1 MCGPQAAPAGTLPE
15 IFTAAAAVDPHAIAV
30 RFGTHELT
38 YAELDRRSNR
48 LARLLIDRGVGPES
62 IVALAISRS
71 IESVCVTVA
80 VTKTGAAFLPVDPA
94 YPRPRQEHM
103 LTDSGARVGLTT
115 QEHRDE
121 LPSTSV
127 TWLALDDRAIV
138 SALSEV
144 SSAPI
149 TDADRVRPLRM
160 SHLAYLIY
168 TSGSTGVPKGVAV
181 THAGIANFTRTMA
194 DRFGV
199 GSDSRTLHF
208 ASPSFDASILELLL
222 TWGAGATMVIAPPQI
237 YGGEE
242 LAELL
247 EREAVTHAFL
257 TPVAVAGLGAGG
269 RTLPA
274 LRGLV
279 VGGDAVGA
287 ELLERWAGDREL
299 FNAYGPSEATVAV
312 AISHALSPDRQVVL
326 GGPIRGAGL
335 AVLDRRLRPV
345 PVGVA
350 GELYI
355 GGASVA
361 RGYLARPSLT
371 ASRFIADPYGA
382 AGDRMY
388 RTGDLVRWTAEGE
401 LVFLGRGDD
410 QVKVRGFRIELGE
423 ITAAVAGE
431 AGVGFAH
438 TEVRTDAGGR
448 AHVVTYVLPEGDTA
462 PDVRALRTALGARL
476 PAHMVPSAIVALTS
490 IPLSPGGK
498 LDRKALPEPVWDL
511 GVAGRDPATPNEA
524 LVAAEMARML
534 DRERVAADHSFF
546 ELGGNS
552 LSATQLVSRLAA
564 ACGHRLAVKAVFEH
578 PTPEA
583 LARLLDQAAGEPI
596 SNRPRLTAN
605 GRPARVPLSSAQRRL
620 WFLNQLDTDSG
631 AYNIPVALWLRG
643 DLDEPALRA
652 ALTDVLARHEILR
665 TLYPQDAQ
673 GPHQVV
679 VPVEEVPLSLTVL
692 RASALEVD
700 SHVAAAAEQGFDLT
714 TELPIRMDLVRTGN
728 EEYALALIV
737 HHIAMDGWSLAPLAA
752 DISTAYIARHAGRA
766 PQWAPLP
773 VQYADFAVWHE
784 DLVGS
789 EDDPESVAA
798 QELEYWRARLAA
810 LPDCLELPADR
821 PRPVVATHGGG
832 SVRARVEA
840 DLHTRVAALARRHDV
855 SEFMVLHAVLA
866 VLLARLAGT
875 SDIAVGTAI
884 AGRSEPELEA
894 LIGAFVG
901 TLVLRTEV
909 DGNAAFTDLL
919 ASVRESDL
927 AAFAHADLPF
937 ERLVEEL
944 NPVRSTAHHPLFQ
957 VSLSVDNFPAPAV
970 RLPGLD
976 LSVHRVDPTVAKFDL
991 QFAFTAVPPS
1001 PGDPGAAGLELC
1013 LTYATDLFDETTAV
1027 ELTSRFVR
1035 LLASAVAEPGA
1046 AVGDL
1051 ELLDPEQVRALAP
1064 VRGPAVREFRT
1075 LPELFATAAANPAH
1089 TALRTPTG
1097 DLTYGAL
1104 DDWSNRLART
1114 LIAEGVGPGD
1124 VVALG
1129 MGRSMESVV
1138 ATVAVAK
1145 TGAAYLPVDVRH
1157 PADRIRHML
1166 TDSGA
1171 ALGLTTAADSTRLP
1185 ADLDLRWLPVED
1197 SGELCTPVTDADRTR
1212 PLSVDD
1218 IAYVIYTS
1226 GSTGV
1231 PKGVAVPHRGLA
1243 AFAAEQRD
1251 RYAVRST
1258 SRTLH
1263 FASPSFDASVLELL
1277 LAWGAGATMVVASAD
1292 NFGGDEL
1299 AELLETEAVTHAFI
1313 TPAALADIDIA
1324 RRPLPA
1330 LGCLVVGG
1338 EAVGADLVAR
1348 WAAGRAMFNAYGP
1361 SEATV
1366 APVISD
1372 ALVPDQPVLLGRAIR
1387 GAALAVLDA
1396 RMRPVPVGVAG
1407 ELYVAGAGLARGY
1420 VDRNGL
1426 TAARFVANPYAATPG
1441 ERMYRTGDV
1450 VRWTASG
1457 SLVFVGRGDD
1467 QVKIRGFRVELGEI
1481 SAAVAELAGIRFAHT
1496 EIRHDDAGTPR
1507 IVSYIAGDGALDAGA
1522 VRTHAAARLPGYMVP
1537 TAVVLLDTIPLS
1549 PSGKLDRR
1557 ALPAPVW
1564 ELAQGREPA
1573 TPSEVLVAEAM
1584 AEVVGRD
1591 RVCADH
1597 DFFELGGTSL
1607 SATRLVAR
1615 LAAAT
1620 GRQLGVRAVFE
1631 HPTPEQLARV
1641 VDELLARDSDVP
1653 ELSRGHRPGRIPL
1666 SPAQQRLWFLNRFD
1680 TDSGAYNIPVALRL
1694 RGPLDEQ
1701 ALRAA
1706 LLDVVQR
1713 HEALRTLFPQDAE
1726 GPHQQVLPLDR
1737 SDSPIGRNPEAD
1749 TSVANRAPVRT
1760 ARFTLPVS
1768 ELATDAVAEHLN
1780 DAAARGFDLATELP
1794 LRAELLRVAADD
1806 HVLLVVVHHIAA
1818 DGGSTAPLAGDL
1830 ATAYAARR
1838 RGQAPDWA
1846 ELPVQYADFSLWQQA
1861 VLGDETDPESRAARQ
1876 LAYWKERLAGLP
1888 DVLELPADRARPAE
1902 RTQLGESVTARLE
1915 GSSHAALTRL
1925 ARDNNASLFMVL
1937 HSVLAVLLARLA
1949 GTGDVTVGT
1958 PISGRADAR
1967 LHPLIGMFAGTLV
1980 LRTEVDRATR
1990 FTELLAAVREHDL
2003 DAFAHAEIPFE
2014 RLVEAVDPV
2023 RSTAHHP
2030 LFQVMLSV
2038 HDAMPELPHLDDVVI
2053 RVEDIALEIAKFDLQ
2068 FTFTQSHTA
2077 AGDPD
2082 GLDIRLTY
2090 ATDIFDADTAAELC
2104 ARFVQLLAGVSGR
2117 PHIPVGDFDL
2127 LSVAERAASAPAR
2140 GVGGPVP
2147 ATLSEIFTAATA
2159 SREALAVVSDSG
2171 SMSYGE
2177 LDERSNRVARALIAR
2192 GVGPGDTI
2200 AVGLPRSL
2208 ESVLAAVAV
2217 TKSGA
2222 TLAPVDLRY
2231 PADRIAHMLTDSGAR
2246 LGITTAANLA
2256 DLSTELTW
2264 LTLADLEAGES
2275 AAPISDSERIR
2286 SLALDNV
2293 AYLVYTSGSTGKPKG
2308 VAVTHRGLAGFSA
2321 EQRERFRIDSDSRTL
2336 HFASPSFDAA
2346 ILEMLLAW
2354 GAGATMV
2361 LTSPEIFGG
2370 DELAAFLDRERVTH
2384 AFITPAA
2391 LASID
2396 VRRWPLPALRSLCA
2410 GGEAVGP
2417 ELVARWAD
2425 DRSMFIG
2432 YGPTETTIMS
2442 VISDP
2447 IGAHD
2452 PVVLG
2457 GPIRG
2462 TTVVVLDERL
2472 RPVPPGV
2479 SGDLYIGGDGL
2490 ARGYHQRP
2498 GLTAHRFV
2506 SNPFAA
2512 NPGERMYRTGD
2523 VVRWTRSGVLAFVGR
2538 SDDQVKLRGFRVELG
2553 EITAVVSDGP
2563 RIRFAHTE
2571 VRKDAA
2577 GRQAIVCYVVSE
2589 DDPLD
2594 VAALRAGV
2602 AERLPVHMVPAVFV
2616 PLASIPLSPNGKL
2629 DRRAL
2634 PEPVWEAAAEGRE
2647 PSTPTERLVAGVMA
2661 EVLGHDR
2668 VYADH
2673 GFFELGGNSLSA
2685 TQLVARLTAA
2695 SGVPLAVRAIFEH
2708 PTPAELAL
2716 LLDDS
2721 AGTAA
2726 GRPAL
2731 VAAPRPDRVP
2741 LSLAQQRLWF
2751 LNRFDPGSAAY
2762 NIPLGLRLNGTLDAT
2777 VLAQAVADVVARHEV
2792 LRTLFPED
2800 AHGPHQVVLS
2810 AAEAQLPF
2818 ARIASS
2824 PQSVLTDAFDVAA
2837 AGFDLAVEIPIRA
2850 ALLRVGEDEHVLVV
2864 VIHHI
2869 AADGWS
2875 LTPLAGD
2882 LVAAYGAR
2890 SSGGTPQWRE
2900 LPVQYADFSVW
2911 QRELLGAEDD
2921 PESLTARQL
2930 AYWTES
2936 LADLPECLELPA
2948 DRPRPVVASHRGGST
2963 SARIEADLHTRLV
2976 EAARGHDASVFM
2988 VLHAVLAVLIARTSG
3003 TGDIAVGTAVAGRG
3017 DAALDELIGMF
3028 VGTLVLRTRID
3039 GGASFDEVLA
3049 SVREADLDAMAHA
3062 DLPFERLVEVLNPV
3076 RSTAHHPLFQVSL
3089 SLTNMGVPT
3098 VRLPELT
3105 VAGFPVDP
3113 GLVKCDL
3120 QFTFSETHTA
3130 TGEPDGIEMTL
3141 SYATDLF
3148 DAATADRMSRR
3159 YVRLLAGLLAD
3170 PAAAVGDADLLS
3182 AWERSVLAPARGAR
3196 AASSITLLEL
3206 FERAV
3211 TPGHPAIV
3219 AGERTLTYDELD
3231 AWTNRLARKLIG
3243 RGVGPGDVVALG
3255 LARSVESVAGSLAI
3269 AKTGAAFL
3277 PVDIRHPLDRIR
3289 HMLTDSAVR
3298 FGLTV
3303 PGDRAALPDDL
3314 GIEWMLV
3321 GGAAELP
3328 EFSDAPVTDAERIR
3342 IPRLDDLAYL
3352 IYTSGSTGLPKG
3364 VAVTHRGLL
3373 NCAEV
3378 QRVRFDV
3385 DRSAR
3390 TMHLASP
3397 SFDVAVLELLL
3408 AWCGGAT
3415 MIIVPIDVYGGD
3427 DLAELI
3433 DAAGVTHVVITP
3445 AALASMDADRWSL
3458 PTLRTLVV
3466 GGEAFDQ
3473 ELVQQW
3479 ARGRDMVNGY
3489 GPSEAT
3495 IATTFSEPMHP
3506 DRPIVLGRPMRGVST
3521 VVLDARMRP
3530 VAPGSVGELYV
3541 GGVGLARGYQHRPAL
3556 TAERFVANP
3565 FGESGER
3572 LYRTGDLVRWNADGE
3587 LIFAGRADH
3596 QVKVRGFRIELGE
3609 ISAVVA
3615 ACDGI
3620 RFAHTE
3626 VRKDHGGRAHI
3637 VCYVVALE
3645 GVTVEARVLHEVT
3658 AQRLPAHMVP
3668 SAFLMLESIPL
3679 SPNGKLDRRALPEPT
3694 FTVSDTGRAPRTAG
3708 EKVVAAAMAEVVGRE
3723 TVCADHNFFEL
3734 GGNSL
3739 SATQLVARIA
3749 AASGCRL
3756 EVRAVFEQPT
3766 PEQLGAVLER
3776 ALAAGGGDRPALVAG
3791 ARPARIPLSPAQQRL
3806 WLLNRFDP
3814 ASGAYNIP
3822 LVLRLRGPLDA
3833 DALSRAVADVVARH
3847 EVLHS
3852 VFPADG
3858 AGPHQVVLPVADPAL
3873 AVPLTELTDTAAA
3886 QFARTFLTAGFDVTQ
3901 QIPVRAAILR
3911 VAADEHVLLLVMH
3924 HIAADGA
3931 SAAPLAVDLATA
3943 YAARSEHRA
3952 PAWPPLP
3959 VQYADFSLWQH
3970 EVLGSDAD
3978 PDSSAARQLA
3988 YWTEKLAELPDCLT
4002 LPMDRP
4008 RPAVPT
4014 QRGASVFA
4022 RIDADL
4028 HDELNELARWHGVSV
4043 FMVLHAV
4050 LAVLLARL
4058 GSTGDVVVGTPIGG
4072 RVDPR
4077 LDALVGMF
4085 VGTLV
4090 LRTPVSSSGSFA
4102 ELLDTVRETDLDAFA
4117 HADIPF
4123 ERLVE
4128 ALDPA
4133 RSAAHHPLFQV
4144 MLSVHNAVPGLPRL
4158 GAVEATA
4165 EDPGFEV
4172 AKFDLQFTL
4181 TETHTPHG
4189 APDGIELCVTYA
4201 RDLFDAESAELLC
4214 GRFVRVLSA
4223 AVADTSIAVG
4233 DLELLDPRE
4242 TRTLVPVF
4250 GAESRGAIT
4259 FPEVFA
4265 AAVAAA
4271 PRTVAVRDREIQM
4284 SYEQLD
4290 RSTNRLAR
4298 TLLARGVGPETVVA
4312 LSIPR
4317 SVEAVRAMLAVLKTG
4332 AAFVPVDPAYPAL
4345 RKEHMLTDSQ
4355 VAIGVTVTRC
4365 RAELPDGPQW
4375 LALDDPAFAA
4385 ETRLYSSAALAASDL
4400 HRAPH
4405 LANPAYLIYT
4415 SGSTGLPKGVS
4426 VTHAGISDFAAE
4438 LTERGGVTAGSRVL
4452 HFASP
4457 SFDAAILEV
4466 LLALGAAATL
4476 VLADASVV
4484 GGAELRELLH
4494 AERITHAF
4502 VTPAALATVDPAG
4515 LEELEMIM
4523 VGGDRTGPELVDRWT
4538 LSAPQRTMLNAYG
4551 PSEATV
4557 AATISAPLRPGAPI
4571 TIGGPL
4577 RGFGLAVLDTRLRP
4591 VPIGVPGELYLAG
4604 PALARGYHRRAALT
4618 AERFVAN
4625 PFGRPGTR
4633 MYRTG
4638 DLVRWL
4644 PRPAGLELEYL
4655 GRGDHQVKIR
4665 GFRIEFGEIDAALV
4679 SFPGVRAATT
4689 IGYDTASG
4697 ATILAAYVCADPAPI
4712 VADLRRHVAARV
4724 PGYMVPQAITLLE
4737 ALPLTPAGKLDRAA
4751 LPEPELLA
4759 GAPYRA
4765 PGTPTEELVCAAF
4778 AAVLGPAAVGVDDN
4792 FFELGGN
4799 SLLATRL
4806 VTEIRERTGADLPM
4820 QALFLDPTPAG
4831 IAARIADPG
4840 PGAAI
4845 ESALA
4850 PLLPIRPQGTLA
4862 PLFCVHSASGVAWSY
4877 TGLLPH
4883 LEPERPL
4890 YGVQLPHLT
4899 EDETGLDTIEQL
4911 AGRYVRELRTVQAEG
4926 PYHLLGWSLGGLI
4939 AYEMAAQ
4946 LRAEGDRV
4954 AVLALLDSRIL
4965 AGEHQVA
4972 DPSAG
4977 ELLAALL
4984 GDSSLAAEHVTAAR
4998 AAELLHE
5005 QQGPFGALD
5014 ATQVERLYQGYLAG
5028 TSMAYRYEPR
5038 GYDGDL
5044 VYFTATVQDTPAPD
5058 RPAPPVPGSG
5068 PWRDIVGG
5076 QIHEHFMPCSHVD
5089 MGSPRALDQIGPI
5102 VRRHLTESADRT
5114 EVSTTG
5120 ATGRRSTTSTGRDS
5134 A

>member
-1 MCGPQAAPAGTLPE
+1 M
-15 IFTAAAAVDPHAIAV
+15 
-30 RFGTHELT
+30 
-38 YAELDRRSNR
+38 
-48 LARLLIDRGVGPES
+48 
-62 IVALAISRS
+62 
-71 IESVCVTVA
+71 
-80 VTKTGAAFLPVDPA
+80 
-94 YPRPRQEHM
+94 
-103 LTDSGARVGLTT
+103 
-115 QEHRDE
+115 
-121 LPSTSV
+121 
-127 TWLALDDRAIV
+127 
-138 SALSEV
+138 
-144 SSAPI
+144 
-149 TDADRVRPLRM
+149 
-160 SHLAYLIY
+160 
-168 TSGSTGVPKGVAV
+168 
-181 THAGIANFTRTMA
+181 
-194 DRFGV
+194 
-199 GSDSRTLHF
+199 
-208 ASPSFDASILELLL
+208 
-222 TWGAGATMVIAPPQI
+222 
-237 YGGEE
+237 
-242 LAELL
+242 
-247 EREAVTHAFL
+247 
-257 TPVAVAGLGAGG
+257 
-269 RTLPA
+269 
-274 LRGLV
+274 
-279 VGGDAVGA
+279 
-287 ELLERWAGDREL
+287 
-299 FNAYGPSEATVAV
+299 
-312 AISHALSPDRQVVL
+312 
-326 GGPIRGAGL
+326 
-335 AVLDRRLRPV
+335 
-345 PVGVA
+345 
-350 GELYI
+350 
-355 GGASVA
+355 
-361 RGYLARPSLT
+361 
-371 ASRFIADPYGA
+371 
-382 AGDRMY
+382 
-388 RTGDLVRWTAEGE
+388 
-401 LVFLGRGDD
+401 
-410 QVKVRGFRIELGE
+410 
-423 ITAAVAGE
+423 
-431 AGVGFAH
+431 
-438 TEVRTDAGGR
+438 
-448 AHVVTYVLPEGDTA
+448 
-462 PDVRALRTALGARL
+462 
-476 PAHMVPSAIVALTS
+476 
-490 IPLSPGGK
+490 
-498 LDRKALPEPVWDL
+498 
-511 GVAGRDPATPNEA
+511 
-524 LVAAEMARML
+524 
-534 DRERVAADHSFF
+534 
-546 ELGGNS
+546 
-552 LSATQLVSRLAA
+552 
-564 ACGHRLAVKAVFEH
+564 
-578 PTPEA
+578 
-583 LARLLDQAAGEPI
+583 
-596 SNRPRLTAN
+596 
-605 GRPARVPLSSAQRRL
+605 PLSSAQRRL

-643 DLDEPALRA
+643 ALDESALRA

-665 TLYPQDAQ
+665 TLYPQDEQ

-714 TELPIRMDLVRTGN
+714 TELPVRMDLVRTGN

-752 DISTAYIARHAGRA
+752 DLSAAYAARHAGRA

-784 DLVGS
+784 TLVGS

-798 QELEYWRARLAA
+798 QELKYWRSRLAA

-832 SVRARVEA
+832 SVRTRVEA
-840 DLHTRVAALARRHDV
+840 DLYAGVTALARRHDV

-866 VLLARLAGT
+866 VLLSRLAGT
-875 SDIAVGTAI
+875 GDIAVGTAI
-884 AGRSEPELEA
+884 AGRTEPELEA

-909 DGNAAFTDLL
+909 EPAATFGELL
-919 ASVRESDL
+919 ATVRDTDL

-957 VSLSVDNFPAPAV
+957 VSLSVDNFPAPSIG
-970 RLPGLD
+970 LPGLD

-991 QFAFTAVPPS
+991 QFAFTAAPPAAAADAGA
-1001 PGDPGAAGLELC
+1001 PGLDLC

-1027 ELTSRFVR
+1027 ELSLRFLR
-1035 LLASAVAEPGA
+1035 LLGSAIAEPEA

-1064 VRGPAVREFRT
+1064 VRGPAAGEFRT
-1075 LPELFATAAANPAH
+1075 LPELFARAAAEPAR
-1089 TALRTPTG
+1089 TALLTPTG
-1097 DLTYGAL
+1097 ALTYGAL
-1104 DDWSNRLART
+1104 DEWSNRLART

-1171 ALGLTTAADSTRLP
+1171 RLGLTTAADSTRLP

-1197 SGELCTPVTDADRTR
+1197 SGELSTAVTDSDRVR
-1212 PLSVDD
+1212 PLSIDD

-1243 AFAAEQRD
+1243 AFAAEQRE
-1251 RYAVRST
+1251 RYDVRSD

-1277 LAWGAGATMVVASAD
+1277 LAWGAGATMVVASAEI
-1292 NFGGDEL
+1292 FGGDEL
-1299 AELLETEAVTHAFI
+1299 AGLLETEGVTHAFI
-1313 TPAALADIDIA
+1313 TPAALADIDTA
-1324 RRPLPA
+1324 RWPLPA

-1396 RMRPVPVGVAG
+1396 RMRPVPIGVAG

-1450 VRWTASG
+1450 VRWTDG
-1457 SLVFVGRGDD
+1457 GTLVFVGRGDD

-1481 SAAVAELAGIRFAHT
+1481 SAAVAELDGIRFSHT

-1507 IVSYIAGDGALDAGA
+1507 IVSYIAGTGSLDAA
-1522 VRTHAAARLPGYMVP
+1522 TVRAHAAGRLPGYMVP
-1537 TAVVLLDTIPLS
+1537 TAVVVLDAIPLS

-1564 ELAQGREPA
+1564 ELAQGREPS
-1573 TPSEVLVAEAM
+1573 TPSEILVATAM
-1584 AEVVGRD
+1584 AEVVGREQ
-1591 RVCADH
+1591 VCADH

-1607 SATRLVAR
+1607 SATRLVAQ

-1653 ELSRGHRPGRIPL
+1653 ELTRGHRPGRIPL

-1694 RGPLDEQ
+1694 RGPLDED
-1701 ALRAA
+1701 ALRSA

-1713 HEALRTLFPQDAE
+1713 HEALRTLFPQDAD
-1726 GPHQQVLPLDR
+1726 GPHQLVLPLDR
-1737 SDSPIGRNPEAD
+1737 SAETPTGATVPGESPRGPA
-1749 TSVANRAPVRT
+1749 RT
-1760 ARFTLPVS
+1760 ARFAMPVTALPG
-1768 ELATDAVAEHLN
+1768 DAIAEHLN
-1780 DAAARGFDLATELP
+1780 AAAARGFDLATELP

-1806 HVLLVVVHHIAA
+1806 HVLVVVVHHIAA

-1861 VLGDETDPESRAARQ
+1861 ILGEEADPESRAARQ
-1876 LAYWKERLAGLP
+1876 LTYWTERLAGVP
-1888 DVLELPADRARPAE
+1888 DVLELPADRPRPAV
-1902 RTQLGESVTARLE
+1902 RTQVGASVSARLE

-1925 ARDNNASLFMVL
+1925 ARDNNVSLFMVL

-1949 GTGDVTVGT
+1949 GAGEVTVGT

-2003 DAFAHAEIPFE
+2003 NAFAHADIPFE
-2014 RLVEAVDPV
+2014 RLVEAVDPA

-2038 HDAMPELPHLDDVVI
+2038 HDVVPELPHLDDVVI
-2053 RVEDIALEIAKFDLQ
+2053 RVQDIALEIAKFDLQ
-2068 FTFTQSHTA
+2068 FTFTESHTA
-2077 AGDPD
+2077 QGDPD
-2082 GLDIRLTY
+2082 GIDIRLTY
-2090 ATDIFDADTAAELC
+2090 ATDIFDADTAAQLC

-2117 PHIPVGDFDL
+2117 PHIAVGDIDL

-2140 GVGGPVP
+2140 GVTGPVP
-2147 ATLSEIFTAATA
+2147 ATLPEIFTAATA
-2159 SREALAVVSDSG
+2159 ARAATAVVSDSG
-2171 SMSYGE
+2171 SISYGE

-2208 ESVLAAVAV
+2208 DSVLAAVAV

-2231 PADRIAHMLTDSGAR
+2231 PAGRIAHMLTDSGAR
-2246 LGITTAANLA
+2246 LGITTAENLGA
-2256 DLSTELTW
+2256 LSTELTW
-2264 LTLADLEAGES
+2264 LTLAELEAGES
-2275 AAPISDSERIR
+2275 AAPIADSERIR
-2286 SLALDNV
+2286 SLGLDYV
-2293 AYLVYTSGSTGKPKG
+2293 AYLIYTSGSTGKPKG
-2308 VAVTHRGLAGFSA
+2308 VAVTHRGLAGFAA
-2321 EQRERFRIDSDSRTL
+2321 EQRDRFRIDSESRTL
-2336 HFASPSFDAA
+2336 HFASPSFDAS
-2346 ILEMLLAW
+2346 ILELLLAW
-2354 GAGATMV
+2354 CAGATVV
-2361 LTSPEIFGG
+2361 LAAPDVYGG
-2370 DELAAFLDRERVTH
+2370 DELATLIERERVTH

-2396 VRRWPLPALRSLCA
+2396 KRRWPLPSLRSLCA

-2417 ELVARWAD
+2417 ELLARWAD
-2425 DRSMFIG
+2425 DRSMFVG

-2447 IGAHD
+2447 IGAAD

-2490 ARGYHQRP
+2490 ARGYHERP

-2512 NPGERMYRTGD
+2512 IPGERMYRTGD
-2523 VVRWTRSGVLAFVGR
+2523 IVRWTRSGVLAFVGR

-2553 EITAVVSDGP
+2553 EITAVVSDSP

-2577 GRQAIVCYVVSE
+2577 GRQAIVCFVVSD

-2594 VAALRAGV
+2594 TAALRAGV

-2616 PLASIPLSPNGKL
+2616 PLVAIPLSPNGKL

-2634 PEPVWEAAAEGRE
+2634 PEPVWEAAAQGRAAR
-2647 PSTPTERLVAGVMA
+2647 TPNEKLVAQVMA
-2661 EVLGHDR
+2661 EVLGHES
-2668 VYADH
+2668 VSADH
-2673 GFFELGGNSLSA
+2673 GFFDLGGNSLSA
-2685 TQLVARLTAA
+2685 TQLVARLSAA
-2695 SGVPLAVRAIFEH
+2695 SGVQLAVRAIFEH

-2721 AGTAA
+2721 AGTATDRLALSA
-2726 GRPAL
+2726 GPRPA
-2731 VAAPRPDRVP
+2731 RVP

-2762 NIPLGLRLNGTLDAT
+2762 NIPLGLRLNGQLDAD
-2777 VLAQAVADVVARHEV
+2777 VLRQAVADVVARHEV

-2800 AHGPHQVVLS
+2800 ADGPHQVVLG
-2810 AAEAQLPF
+2810 AEAATLPF
-2818 ARIASS
+2818 ARIVSS

-2890 SSGGTPQWRE
+2890 STGGAPQWRE
-2900 LPVQYADFSVW
+2900 LPVQYADFSIW

-2921 PESLTARQL
+2921 SESLTSRQL
-2930 AYWTES
+2930 AYWTER

-2963 SARIEADLHTRLV
+2963 SARIEADLHARLT
-2976 EAARGHDASVFM
+2976 EAARDHDASVFM

-3003 TGDIAVGTAVAGRG
+3003 TGDIAIGTAVAGRG

-3039 GGASFDEVLA
+3039 GGASFDQVLD
-3049 SVREADLDAMAHA
+3049 SVREADLDAMANA
-3062 DLPFERLVEVLNPV
+3062 ELPFERLVEVLNPV

-3098 VRLPELT
+3098 VRLPEVT

-3130 TGEPDGIEMTL
+3130 SGAPDGIEMTL

-3159 YVRLLAGLLAD
+3159 YVRLLAGLLAE
-3170 PAAAVGDADLLS
+3170 PAAAVGDADMLS

-3196 AASSITLLEL
+3196 AASSITLIEL

-3303 PGDRAALPDDL
+3303 PGDQVALPGDL

-3321 GGAAELP
+3321 DDAAAVAEL
-3328 EFSDAPVTDAERIR
+3328 SAAPVTDAERR
-3342 IPRLDDLAYL
+3342 RTPRLDDLAYL

-3385 DRSAR
+3385 DRSSH

-3415 MIIVPIDVYGGD
+3415 MVIVPIDVYGGD

-3433 DAAGVTHVVITP
+3433 DNAGVTHVVITP
-3445 AALASMDADRWSL
+3445 AALASMDADRWPL
-3458 PTLRTLVV
+3458 PSLRTLIV

-3495 IATTFSEPMHP
+3495 IATSFSEPMHP
-3506 DRPIVLGRPMRGVST
+3506 DRPIVLGRPMRGVSA

-3530 VAPGSVGELYV
+3530 VPPGSVGELYV
-3541 GGVGLARGYQHRPAL
+3541 GGIGLARGYQHRPAL

-3626 VRKDHGGRAHI
+3626 VRKDDGGRAHI
-3637 VCYVVALE
+3637 VCYAVALE
-3645 GVTVEARVLHEVT
+3645 GETVDPRTLHDVT

-3679 SPNGKLDRRALPEPT
+3679 SPNGKLDRRALPEPS

-3708 EKVVAAAMAEVVGRE
+3708 EKLVAAAMAEVVGRE

-3766 PEQLGAVLER
+3766 PEKLGAVLER
-3776 ALAAGGGDRPALVAG
+3776 ALAAGGGDRPALVART
-3791 ARPARIPLSPAQQRL
+3791 RPARIPLSPAQQRL
-3806 WLLNRFDP
+3806 WLLNRFDT

-3822 LVLRLRGPLDA
+3822 FVLRLRGPLDA
-3833 DALSRAVADVVARH
+3833 AALSLAVADVVARH

-3858 AGPHQVVLPVADPAL
+3858 TGPHQVVLPVSDPAL
-3873 AVPLTELTDTAAA
+3873 TVPVTELSDTAAA

-3901 QIPVRAAILR
+3901 QIPVRAAIVR
-3911 VAADEHVLLLVMH
+3911 VSADEHVLLLVMH

-3931 SAAPLAVDLATA
+3931 SAAPLAGDLVAAYTA
-3943 YAARSEHRA
+3943 RAAHRD

-3970 EVLGSDAD
+3970 EVLGSDTD

-3988 YWTEKLAELPDCLT
+3988 YWTEKLADLPDCLT

-4008 RPAVPT
+4008 RPAVPS
-4014 QRGASVFA
+4014 QHGASVYA

-4050 LAVLLARL
+4050 LAVLLGRL
-4058 GSTGDVVVGTPIGG
+4058 GSTGDVVIGTPIGG

-4090 LRTPVSSSGSFA
+4090 LRTPVSNSGSFA

-4144 MLSVHNAVPGLPRL
+4144 MLSVHNAVPGLPAL
-4158 GAVEATA
+4158 GEVVATA

-4201 RDLFDAESAELLC
+4201 TDLFDAESAELLC
-4214 GRFVRVLSA
+4214 GRFVRVLAA

-4233 DLELLDPRE
+4233 DLELLDPAE

-4265 AAVAAA
+4265 AAMAAA
-4271 PRTVAVRDREIQM
+4271 PRAVAVRDREIQM

-4298 TLLARGVGPETVVA
+4298 ALLARGVGPETIVA

-4355 VAIGVTVTRC
+4355 VRIGVTVTRC

-4375 LALDDPAFAA
+4375 EALDDPSFAA
-4385 ETRLYSSAALAASDL
+4385 ETRLYSSAELSASDL
-4400 HRAPH
+4400 HRAAH

-4438 LTERGGVTAGSRVL
+4438 LAERGGVTTGSRVL

-4476 VLADASVV
+4476 VLADAGVL

-4494 AERITHAF
+4494 SERITHAF
-4502 VTPAALATVDPAG
+4502 VTPAALATVEPAG

-4538 LSAPQRTMLNAYG
+4538 MSAPQRTMLNAYG

-4557 AATISAPLRPGAPI
+4557 AATISSPLRPGAPI

-4618 AERFVAN
+4618 SERFVAN

-4644 PRPAGLELEYL
+4644 ARPAGLELEYL

-4697 ATILAAYVCADPAPI
+4697 ATILAAYVCADAALI

-4724 PGYMVPQAITLLE
+4724 PGYMVPQAITLIE
-4737 ALPLTPAGKLDRAA
+4737 TLPLTPAGKLDRTA

-4765 PGTPTEELVCAAF
+4765 PGTYTEELVCAAF

-4806 VTEIRERTGADLPM
+4806 VTEIRDRTGADLPM

-4831 IAARIADPG
+4831 IAARVTE
-4840 PGAAI
+4840 PGAGTGI
-4845 ESALA
+4845 EAALL

-4890 YGVQLPHLT
+4890 YGLQLPQLT
-4899 EDETGLDTIEQL
+4899 EDNTGLDTIEQL
-4911 AGRYVRELRTVQAEG
+4911 AGRYLRELRTVQPQG

-4946 LRAEGDRV
+4946 LQAEGERV

-4965 AGEHQVA
+4965 AGEPEVA

-4984 GDSSLAAEHVTAAR
+4984 GDSSLAAEHVSAAR

-5014 ATQVERLYQGYLAG
+5014 ATQVERLYAGYLAG
-5028 TSMAYRYEPR
+5028 TSMAYRYEPGR
-5038 GYDGDL
+5038 YDGEL
-5044 VYFTATVQDTPAPD
+5044 VYFTATVQDTPPVD
-5058 RPAPPVPGSG
+5058 RPAPPVPGTG
-5068 PWRDIVGG
+5068 PWRQIVGG
-5076 QIHEHFMPCSHVD
+5076 EIHEHFLPCSHVD
-5089 MGSPRALDQIGPI
+5089 MGSPRALDRIGPI
-5102 VRRHLTESADRT
+5102 LRRHLAESDGRT

-5120 ATGRRSTTSTGRDS
+5120 ATGRRSTTNTGRDS